1 MTNAVALRVEHLC
14 VTGSRPLVDDVSF
27 VVPPGRVVALFG
39 PSGAGK
45 SSTLLA
51 ICGLLAPQLRM
62 SGRIELG
69 EHEISSLAPE
79 ERGRLG
85 LSIVL
90 QGLALFPH
98 MTVAQNIAYPL
109 IRQGRPRHEA
119 RERTN
124 SKLTDFRLDGLGDRR
139 PAELSGGEQQRVAI
153 ARALVSS
160 PSLLLLDEPFKGL
173 DQRLRD
179 ELLGLVLQIA
189 ERGTS
194 VLLVTHERREIDLT
208 ADIVISMREGRIERP
223 PETRCPDAHSDPFRS
238 VEGHVLLPQI
248 ESFPGGWVPA
258 SDVSAVFNGKCAAPA
273 GPRTSA
279 RIVAARNVGGGKI
292 ALLCRYGSGLLGWL
306 EIPASSEIRIGVGAT
321 IEVEYRQQ
329 NGVQL

>member
-1 MTNAVALRVEHLC
+1 MTTITTLRVEHVNVLA
-14 VTGSRPLVDDVSF
+14 SRTLVDDVSF
-27 VVPPGRVVALFG
+27 VVPQGKVVALFG

-45 SSTLLA
+45 STTLLA
-51 ICGLLAPQLRM
+51 ICGLLPPQLRM
-62 SGRIELG
+62 SGRIALG
-69 EHEISSLAPE
+69 DHEISGLPPE
-79 ERGRLG
+79 NRGRLG

-109 IRQGRPRHEA
+109 IRQGMARHQA
-119 RERTN
+119 RERAN
-124 SKLTDFRLDGLGDRR
+124 KKLADFRLQGLGNRR

-160 PSLLLLDEPFKGL
+160 PSVLLLDEPFKGL

-179 ELLGLVLQIA
+179 ELLALVLQIA
-189 ERGTS
+189 EEHMA

-208 ADIVISMREGRIERP
+208 ADMVLSMREGRIEGP
-223 PETRCPDAHSDPFRS
+223 PETRRADASSDPFRS

-248 ESFPGGWVPA
+248 DSFAGGWVPA
-258 SDVSAVFNGKCAAPA
+258 SDVSAVFNGRCAAPA
-273 GPRTSA
+273 GPRTTA

-292 ALLCRYGSGLLGWL
+292 AVLCRYRAGLLGWL
-306 EIPASSEIRIGVGAT
+306 EVPVSHEANIGVGAT